1 MPANYDFVIG
11 NFTVTEGGGTIISDN
26 FSSAPGTPNYTT
38 NGSTFSAGGEI
49 TGTSAGPLF
58 VGVRLRPLVGQQAV
72 LNESL
77 SFDQSFNVSGTFDL
91 VIPTAANQG
100 YGIGL
105 TDDTPIQLG
114 TETVL
119 LGIYDDNGTPVIDL
133 VEINDRTGATN
144 VLASIPLA
152 DINTTGANEIAFSL
166 DYVPPQNASDNS
178 PSAEPVTASFQL
190 LYNGVDV
197 GSAQTMA
204 DHGDHF
210 RFVGRFHHPVLRR

>member
-1 MPANYDFVIG
+1 M
-11 NFTVTEGGGTIISDN
+11 
-26 FSSAPGTPNYTT
+26 
-38 NGSTFSAGGEI
+38 
-49 TGTSAGPLF
+49 
-58 VGVRLRPLVGQQAV
+58 
-72 LNESL
+72 
-77 SFDQSFNVSGTFDL
+77 
-91 VIPTAANQG
+91 
-100 YGIGL
+100 
-105 TDDTPIQLG
+105 
-114 TETVL
+114 L

-197 GSAQTMA
+197 GSAQTMSATATIFGSSEDFTIPFFGAKATAPDSQGAYGDLGIVNGQWGYVLNGDSVQQANYQALALGQTATDAFNITLA
-204 DHGDHF
+204 DSNGGSASEPVNISV
-210 RFVGRFHHPVLRR
+210 VGVGAGA